1 MQNNE
6 QQLLKSLRDDA
17 LDFPTMIPDEANWQ
31 IIRNSL
37 PKQRVKVLSRI
48 FPVGFAASILIFM
61 FTVAFHSAHTSRE
74 INQLVLQSQKLEQRL
89 GPDVNYMHDELLR
102 WNLQIIDQ
110 KLIHTNSANEKKQLW
125 KQRVDLLTI
134 TNNKIHVKKT
144 YI

>member
-1 MQNNE
+1 MQDNE
-6 QQLLKSLRDDA
+6 QLLLKSLRDDA
-17 LDFPTMIPDEANWQ
+17 LDYPTMIPDEANWQ

-37 PKQRVKVLSRI
+37 PKPRAKVLSRI
-48 FPVGFAASILIFM
+48 FPVGFAASILISM
-61 FTVAFHSAHTSRE
+61 FTVAFHSAHTSQE

-110 KLIHTNSANEKKQLW
+110 KLIHTKSANEKKQLW

-134 TNNKIHVKKT
+134 SNNKIHVKKT